1 VAGSKRGPRRAEC
14 QLPVCGLVRVRLL
27 HRLARA
33 TLWWWLNWSSSCGLQ
48 RGLRWLTPRTLWRR
62 LESLTPSALRRRL
75 GWLAL
80 HWRLRTGFAQLH
92 GAFLDGCLGECLL
105 HAWTEDSYH
114 HLLERTK
121 ESFVVPA
128 QDVVR
133 GISERLYAF
142 LLLLGRGVALPR
154 QQ

>member
-1 VAGSKRGPRRAEC
+1 VAGNKRGPRRAEC
-14 QLPVCGLVRVRLL
+14 QLPVRGLVRVRLL
-27 HRLARA
+27 HRLTRA
-33 TLWWWLNWSSSCGLQ
+33 ALRWWLNWSPSCGLQ
-48 RGLRWLTPRTLWRR
+48 WGLNWLTPSTLRKR

-80 HWRLRTGFAQLH
+80 QWRLRTGFAQLH
-92 GAFLDGCLGECLL
+92 GAPLKGCLTECLL
-105 HAWTEDSYH
+105 HAWTKDSHH

-133 GISERLYAF
+133 GISERL
-142 LLLLGRGVALPR
+142 
-154 QQ
+154 